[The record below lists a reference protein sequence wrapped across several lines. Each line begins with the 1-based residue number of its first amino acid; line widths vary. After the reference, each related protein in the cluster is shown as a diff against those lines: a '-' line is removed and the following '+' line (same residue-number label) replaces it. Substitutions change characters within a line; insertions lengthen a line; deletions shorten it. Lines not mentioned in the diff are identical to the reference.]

1 MQKYI
6 VFCLMV
12 SLSFCAQ
19 AKPIIFDTDVAIDDW
34 AALLYLLHHK
44 NTQVIAVTIAA
55 SGEAHCQPAKD
66 NVASLLDLPKKTKKE
81 IPIACGDDY
90 PLDGYFVFPQA
101 WRIDSD
107 KLSGVTLA
115 KSKRTISTEH
125 AAEIIHKTI
134 TNSKEPV
141 IIVATGPLT
150 NIAQWLE
157 RYPHDKSKLAQ
168 LVIMGGTVDAPGN
181 IIVPLFT
188 PGHPNKT
195 AEWNIFIDPLAA
207 DKVFAAGLPISLVG
221 LDITNTVRVTAKVA
235 ADFKRATHTASA
247 KFWDQVLDK
256 NDWFIASGE
265 YYFWDTLAAMIATEP
280 TLCEGDMQHLKVS
293 YATTEAP
300 WQQTTDNNIPAQR
313 WDGKVRNHLD
323 AATAGALVKDES
335 YPAVKVCRK
344 TQPERIF
351 REFREVLNR

>member
-1 MQKYI
+1 MKKHTT
-6 VFCLMV
+6 FFLLLC
-12 SLSFCAQ
+12 LSFHTQ

-44 NTQVIAVTIAA
+44 NTQVIAVTVAA
-55 SGEAHCQPAKD
+55 AGEAHCKPAKE
-66 NVASLLDLPKKTKKE
+66 NIASLLDLKTKRT

-101 WRIDSD
+101 WRTDSD
-107 KLSGVTLA
+107 KLSGVTIA
-115 KSKRTISTEH
+115 KSKRTVSDKH
-125 AAEIIHKTI
+125 AADIIHEAINK
-134 TNSKEPV
+134 SKEPV

-157 RYPHDKSKLAQ
+157 LYPQDKTKLAQ

-235 ADFKRATHTASA
+235 ADFKQATHTPAA

-265 YYFWDTLAAMIATEP
+265 YYFWDTLATMIAVEP
-280 TLCEGDMQHLKVS
+280 GLCEGDMQHLKAS
-293 YATTEAP
+293 YSTTDTP
-300 WQQTTDNNIPAQR
+300 WQQTTDNNMPNTR
-313 WDGKVRNHLD
+313 WDGKTRNHLN
-323 AATAGALVKDES
+323 AETSGTLVKDET

-344 TQPERIF
+344 TNPERIF